1 MGDIFERCF
10 EDTRFRSNLNIFESA
25 IVATEED

>member
-10 EDTRFRSNLNIFESA
+10 EDTRFRSNPNIFESG
-25 IVATEED
+25 IVQTEEE